1 MITIICMVKILQ
13 YGGVFRVTQTVKIL
27 GEIRDNISQTA
38 QLRNFFYNGRLIRN
52 HMCSIDRH

>member
-38 QLRNFFYNGRLIRN
+38 QLRNFFT
-52 HMCSIDRH
+52 MED